1 MSCKHDSSLTDQPIL
16 MKLYTAAVFDLRMCI
31 MEYGGNTKYCI
42 PRRISSSA
50 GWDRYPFVI
59 WLTVPVNLWC
69 G

>member
-1 MSCKHDSSLTDQPIL
+1 

-50 GWDRYPFVI
+50 GGDRYPFVI
-59 WLTVPVNLWC
+59 
-69 G
+69 